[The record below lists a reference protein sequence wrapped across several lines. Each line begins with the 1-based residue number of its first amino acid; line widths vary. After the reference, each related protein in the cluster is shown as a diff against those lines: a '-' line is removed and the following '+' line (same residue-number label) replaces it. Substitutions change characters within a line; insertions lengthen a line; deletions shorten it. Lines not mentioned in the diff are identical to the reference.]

1 MTSRELAT
9 HIYYHIQNVTDEKK
23 KKGSEINDKDEILYI
38 ENLMVLHFEIENNL
52 GSKGF
57 VSISKEIK

>member
-1 MTSRELAT
+1 MTTRELAT
-9 HIYYHIQNVTDEKK
+9 HIYYHIQNVYEEKK

-57 VSISKEIK
+57 VSISKEI